1 MNALTIFDQLN
12 TRFTALRGK
21 KFHGNEGWLITNTKR
36 SPKPILPTYCGEKNP
51 KRMLRYFKKN
61 EYELV
66 LSTCLNG
73 LFNIYSI

>member
-1 MNALTIFDQLN
+1 MV
-12 TRFTALRGK
+12 G
-21 KFHGNEGWLITNTKR
+21 ITNAKR
-36 SPKPILPTYCGEKNP
+36 SPKPILPPYFGGKNLEWT
-51 KRMLRYFKKN
+51 LRRLKKN